1 MKKFNN
7 KGAALISVMIAITF
21 ISIVATTLLVIT
33 LNNYQMKVVNNQSKS
48 NFYETEQRL
57 NVVTAQVRN
66 NIITST
72 SINGDLGILLR
83 GDGADYSSA
92 NEIIYKADKIAELAF
107 PGETVHTLG
116 SKVYVDQGTDK
127 FYFFDTPTT
136 GNTDCKVV
144 ITEKTNGKQVTIKNV
159 TIKQVSNQ
167 NSIADEGE
175 YENTI
180 KTDINFFVEIP
191 QSGGGAAGGIGSC
204 AFLLDNTIQ
213 IDSSDHASRLNIA
226 GNTIMGKY
234 HLTGTN
240 YNTWYLNGTEQT
252 SETLVSNHSEPV
264 SISKTKSGG
273 TVSWVDTTSANADS
287 AIIYLNSTSF
297 MNFNSDYNVILGD
310 VYLKDMS
317 VLNVIDGQFTV
328 YGDIFVETKAAFVCK
343 AKLSMGYNCGI
354 YSVDPSNGNCTPIT
368 ANTPGSNVVCGTI
381 TPLDKKNYD
390 KMADHLKLMDGDGSN
405 DGILPNILKKANYT
419 SGTPNGNVSGGRY
432 CYETYNSGGTV
443 SGELAKF
450 DGISYKAA
458 IPEGD
463 LNGNYKNE
471 LIFVS
476 ENLNNPELKV
486 TQNTPGCTI
495 ISIKPV
501 YAYDTQNICVS
512 KMGDRAF
519 NYILANGGSMSM
531 KMKSSEGW
539 DSGSLTYN
547 VKDFF
552 RNSDV
557 DGYCN
562 AFVQSVFNIS
572 VGSDDSG
579 TGPATPTKTRVSY
592 TKWVKE

>member
-1 MKKFNN
+1 M
-7 KGAALISVMIAITF
+7 
-21 ISIVATTLLVIT
+21 
-33 LNNYQMKVVNNQSKS
+33 
-48 NFYETEQRL
+48 
-57 NVVTAQVRN
+57 
-66 NIITST
+66 
-72 SINGDLGILLR
+72 
-83 GDGADYSSA
+83 
-92 NEIIYKADKIAELAF
+92 
-107 PGETVHTLG
+107 
-116 SKVYVDQGTDK
+116 
-127 FYFFDTPTT
+127 
-136 GNTDCKVV
+136 
-144 ITEKTNGKQVTIKNV
+144 
-159 TIKQVSNQ
+159 
-167 NSIADEGE
+167 
-175 YENTI
+175 
-180 KTDINFFVEIP
+180 
-191 QSGGGAAGGIGSC
+191 
-204 AFLLDNTIQ
+204 DNTIQ

-234 HLTGTN
+234 NLLNTS
-240 YNTWYLNGTEQT
+240 YNTWYLNGTEQS
-252 SETLVSNHSEPV
+252 SETTVTKHSEPV
-264 SISKTKSGG
+264 SINKTKSGG
-273 TVSWVDTTSANADS
+273 TVTWVNTNSANIDN

-343 AKLSMGYNCGI
+343 GKLSMGYNCGI
-354 YSVDPSNGNCTPIT
+354 YSVNPSNGNCTKIT
-368 ANTPGSNVVCGTI
+368 GNTPGSNVVCGTI
-381 TPLDKKNYD
+381 TQLDKKNYD
-390 KMADHLKLMDGDGSN
+390 KMADHLKLMDADGSN
-405 DGILPNILKKANYT
+405 DGILPNILRKAEPVSAV
-419 SGTPNGNVSGGRY
+419 SGVTGGRY
-432 CYETYNSGGTV
+432 CYQSYNSGGKI

-463 LNGNYKNE
+463 LNGNYKNQ
-471 LIFVS
+471 LVLVS

-519 NYILANGGSMSM
+519 NYILANGGNFTFKVKNNS
-531 KMKSSEGW
+531 GN
-539 DSGSLTYN
+539 DSGDITYN

-572 VGSDDSG
+572 GGSDDSS
-579 TGPATPTKTRVSY
+579 TGPALPTKTRISY
-592 TKWVKE
+592 TKWVKD

>member
-1 MKKFNN
+1 MKKINN

-33 LNNYQMKVVNNQSKS
+33 FNNYQMKVVNSQSKS
-48 NFYETEQRL
+48 NFYETEQRM
-57 NVVTAQVRN
+57 NVVTAQIRN
-66 NIITST
+66 TIVSST
-72 SINGDLGILLR
+72 DVNGDVGGLLN
-83 GDGADYSSA
+83 GGTGLNY
-92 NEIIYKADKIAELAF
+92 NVTTPIPYKAEKIAELAF
-107 PGETVHTLG
+107 PGETVSTEG
-116 SKVYVDQGTDK
+116 TKAYVQVGPDR
-127 FYFFDTPTT
+127 FYFTD
-136 GNTDCKVV
+136 GNFQ
-144 ITEKTNGKQVTIKNV
+144 ISEKTNGKEVTIQNV
-159 TIKQVSNQ
+159 TVTQVSNKAS
-167 NSIADEGE
+167 NSSEGE

-180 KTDINFFVEIP
+180 KSDIKFYVEIP
-191 QSGGGAAGGIGSC
+191 QAGGGPGGGIGSC

-234 HLTGTN
+234 NLLN
-240 YNTWYLNGTEQT
+240 SAYDTWYLNGSEQT
-252 SETLVSNHSEPV
+252 SEAHINKHSEPV

-273 TVSWVDTTSANADS
+273 TVSSVNTGTANANN

-343 AKLSMGYNCGI
+343 GKLSLGYNCGI
-354 YSVDPSNGNCTPIT
+354 YSVNPSNGSCTKIT
-368 ANTPGSNVVCGTI
+368 GNTPDKNIVCGTI
-381 TPLDKKNYD
+381 NYLDKKNYD
-390 KMADHLKLMDGDGSN
+390 KMADHLKLMNDDPKD
-405 DGILPNILKKANYT
+405 DGILPNILKKAN
-419 SGTPNGNVSGGRY
+419 GTGGNNVSGGRY
-432 CYETYNSGGTV
+432 CYESYNSGGKV

-463 LNGNYKNE
+463 LNGNYKNQ

-519 NYILANGGSMSM
+519 NYILKNGGNFTF
-531 KMKSSEGW
+531 KVKN
-539 DSGSLTYN
+539 DSGNDSGDITYN

-572 VGSDDSG
+572 SG
-579 TGPATPTKTRVSY
+579 GDGGATGPTTPTKTRIEY